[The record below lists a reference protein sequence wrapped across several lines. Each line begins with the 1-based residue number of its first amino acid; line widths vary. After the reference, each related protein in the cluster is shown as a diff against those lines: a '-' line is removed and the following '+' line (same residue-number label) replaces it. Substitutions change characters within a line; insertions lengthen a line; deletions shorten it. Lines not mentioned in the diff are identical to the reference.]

1 MGAPIHTF
9 KVDGGASANDFLL
22 EFQSGIIDRKVYR
35 PSCIETT
42 SLGAAYMAGLATGY
56 WSDLDDISENWEVD
70 KVFEPEMTEE
80 KRKQLLA
87 GWHKAVDR
95 TLEWEK

>member
-1 MGAPIHTF
+1 
-9 KVDGGASANDFLL
+9 
-22 EFQSGIIDRKVYR
+22 
-35 PSCIETT
+35 
-42 SLGAAYMAGLATGY
+42 MAGRATGY